1 MRLLEGGWSES
12 HVLCQGIMYHVGVV
26 VIGLEDTMVAP
37 AGPGSNT
44 PGNHGGRNI
53 SGGDVN
59 SGQEGQQI
67 VNSTGSRAV
76 GQWGRGGRRG
86 TDIASGTGMGNY
98 HMGGEPVMVV

>member
-1 MRLLEGGWSES
+1 
-12 HVLCQGIMYHVGVV
+12 MYHVGVV

-53 SGGDVN
+53 SGGD
-59 SGQEGQQI
+59 GKAGKEGQQI
-67 VNSTGSRAV
+67 VNSTGSRSA
-76 GQWGRGGRRG
+76 GQQGRGGRRG